1 MLRMFTAG
9 SMLAL
14 ACAMPLHEAAA
25 QDPIAGGILGG
36 VAGGLLGGAIGG
48 GGGVL
53 GGAIGGRGGA
63 VAGAIIGGTTGAAI
77 AAQGQPRANGYYWY
91 NNGCYS
97 QRPDGAWVAIPPEY
111 CGAPVVAAPPP
122 GYAPAPGYGPAPAY
136 GPGPVQPAADDDEVE
151 YIQQPGARAASAD
164 AIEACAQ
171 RFRSYDRRTMTF
183 LSTDGTR
190 KPCPS
195 R

>member
-1 MLRMFTAG
+1 MFTAG

-36 VAGGLLGGAIGG
+36 IAGGL
-48 GGGVL
+48 L

-77 AAQGQPRANGYYWY
+77 AAQGQRRANGYYWY

-111 CGAPVVAAPPP
+111 CGAPVAAAPAPPP
-122 GYAPAPGYGPAPAY
+122 AGYGPP
-136 GPGPVQPAADDDEVE
+136 PAAAADDEVE
-151 YIQQPGARAASAD
+151 YIQPPGARTASAD

-183 LSTDGTR
+183 LSNDGTR

>member
-1 MLRMFTAG
+1 MLRTFTAA

-14 ACAMPLHEAAA
+14 ACTLPLHQAAA
-25 QDPIAGGILGG
+25 QDPVGGGILGG
-36 VAGGLLGGAIGG
+36 IAGGLLGGAIGG
-48 GGGVL
+48 R
-53 GGAIGGRGGA
+53 GGAI
-63 VAGAIIGGTTGAAI
+63 AGAIIGGTTGAAI
-77 AAQGQPRANGYYWY
+77 AAQGQRRANGYYWY
-91 NNGCYS
+91 NDGCYS

-122 GYAPAPGYGPAPAY
+122 PPPGYGPAPAY
-136 GPGPVQPAADDDEVE
+136 GPAPVQPAGDDDEVE
-151 YIQQPGARAASAD
+151 YIQQPGARSANAD

-190 KPCPS
+190 KPCPT

>member
-25 QDPIAGGILGG
+25 QDPVAGGILGG

-48 GGGVL
+48 R
-53 GGAIGGRGGA
+53 GGAI
-63 VAGAIIGGTTGAAI
+63 AGAIIGGTTGAAI
-77 AAQGQPRANGYYWY
+77 AAQGQARGNGYYWY
-91 NNGCYS
+91 NNGCYI
-97 QRPDGAWVAIPPEY
+97 QRPDGAWVAVAPQY
-111 CGAPVVAAPPP
+111 CGGPVAVAPPPPPP
-122 GYAPAPGYGPAPAY
+122 GYAPAPGYGPPAAA
-136 GPGPVQPAADDDEVE
+136 AADDDEVE
-151 YIQQPGARAASAD
+151 YIQPGARAASAD

>member
-1 MLRMFTAG
+1 MLRTFTAA
-9 SMLAL
+9 SILAL
-14 ACAMPLHEAAA
+14 VCAMPLHEAAA

-48 GGGVL
+48 
-53 GGAIGGRGGA
+53 RGGA

-77 AAQGQPRANGYYWY
+77 AAQGQRRANGYYWY
-91 NNGCYS
+91 NNGCYA
-97 QRPDGAWVAIPPEY
+97 QRPDGAWVGIPPEY

-122 GYAPAPGYGPAPAY
+122 GYGPAPAY
-136 GPGPVQPAADDDEVE
+136 GPAPVQPAADDDEVE
-151 YIQQPGARAASAD
+151 YIQQPSARAASAD
-164 AIEACAQ
+164 AVEACAR

-190 KPCPS
+190 KACP
-195 R
+195 

>member
-1 MLRMFTAG
+1 MLRTLSAA
-9 SMLAL
+9 SLVAL
-14 ACAMPLHEAAA
+14 ASLAPVQEAAA

-48 GGGVL
+48 
-53 GGAIGGRGGA
+53 RGGA

-77 AAQGQPRANGYYWY
+77 GAQGQRRANGYYWY
-91 NNGCYS
+91 NNGCYA

-111 CGAPVVAAPPP
+111 CGAPPVAVAPPPPPP
-122 GYAPAPGYGPAPAY
+122 GYGPPPAY
-136 GPGPVQPAADDDEVE
+136 GAPPVAAAVDDDEVE

-171 RFRSYDRRTMTF
+171 KFRSYDRRTMTF

-190 KPCPS
+190 KACPS

>member
-1 MLRMFTAG
+1 MLRMSTA
-9 SMLAL
+9 SALLAL
-14 ACAMPLHEAAA
+14 ACLAPVQQAAA
-25 QDPIAGGILGG
+25 QDPIAGGIFGG
-36 VAGGLLGGAIGG
+36 VAGGL
-48 GGGVL
+48 L

-77 AAQGQPRANGYYWY
+77 AAQGQRRANGYYWH
-91 NNGCYS
+91 NNGCYA
-97 QRPDGAWVAIPPEY
+97 QRPDGAWVPIPPEY
-111 CGAPVVAAPPP
+111 CGAPPVAVVPPPPPP
-122 GYAPAPGYGPAPAY
+122 GYGAP
-136 GPGPVQPAADDDEVE
+136 PVAAAVDDDEVE
-151 YIQQPGARAASAD
+151 YIQQPGAQAANAD

-171 RFRSYDRRTMTF
+171 KFRSYDRRSMTF

>member
-14 ACAMPLHEAAA
+14 ACAMPLQEAAA

-36 VAGGLLGGAIGG
+36 VAGGL
-48 GGGVL
+48 L

-91 NNGCYS
+91 NNGCYA
-97 QRPDGAWVAIPPEY
+97 QRPDGAWVGIPPEY

-122 GYAPAPGYGPAPAY
+122 PPPGYGPAPAY
-136 GPGPVQPAADDDEVE
+136 GAAPAAADDDEVE
-151 YIQQPGARAASAD
+151 YIEQPGARAASAD
-164 AIEACAQ
+164 AVEA
-171 RFRSYDRRTMTF
+171 
-183 LSTDGTR
+183 
-190 KPCPS
+190 
-195 R
+195 

>member
-1 MLRMFTAG
+1 MLRTFTAA

-14 ACAMPLHEAAA
+14 ACALPLHEAAA

-48 GGGVL
+48 R
-53 GGAIGGRGGA
+53 GGAI
-63 VAGAIIGGTTGAAI
+63 AGAIIGGTTGAAI
-77 AAQGQPRANGYYWY
+77 AAQGQRRANGYYWY
-91 NNGCYS
+91 NNGCYA
-97 QRPDGAWVAIPPEY
+97 QRPDGAWVPIPPEY

-122 GYAPAPGYGPAPAY
+122 PPAY
-136 GPGPVQPAADDDEVE
+136 GAAPAAAAGDDEVE
-151 YIQQPGARAASAD
+151 YIDQPGARAANAD

>member
-1 MLRMFTAG
+1 MLRTFTAA

-14 ACAMPLHEAAA
+14 ACAVPLQEAAA

-48 GGGVL
+48 
-53 GGAIGGRGGA
+53 RGGA
-63 VAGAIIGGTTGAAI
+63 VAGAIIGGTTGATI
-77 AAQGQPRANGYYWY
+77 AAQGQRRANGYYWY
-91 NNGCYS
+91 NNGCYA
-97 QRPDGAWVAIPPEY
+97 QRPDGAWVPIPPEY

-122 GYAPAPGYGPAPAY
+122 PPPGYGPAPAY
-136 GPGPVQPAADDDEVE
+136 APAPGAPGAAGDEEVE
-151 YIQQPGARAASAD
+151 YIQQPGARTASAD

>member
-1 MLRMFTAG
+1 MLRTLTAA

-14 ACAMPLHEAAA
+14 ACAIPLQQAAA

-36 VAGGLLGGAIGG
+36 VAGGL
-48 GGGVL
+48 L

-77 AAQGQPRANGYYWY
+77 AAQGQARGNGYYWY
-91 NNGCYS
+91 NNGCYI
-97 QRPDGAWVAIPPEY
+97 QRPDGAWIPVHPQY
-111 CGAPVVAAPPP
+111 CGAPVAVAPPPPP
-122 GYAPAPGYGPAPAY
+122 GYGPAPGYGP
-136 GPGPVQPAADDDEVE
+136 PAAAAVEDDEVE
-151 YIQQPGARAASAD
+151 YIQQPGARTASAD

-171 RFRSYDRRTMTF
+171 KFRSYDRRTMTF

-190 KPCPS
+190 KPCPT

>member
-1 MLRMFTAG
+1 MLRMITAA

-14 ACAMPLHEAAA
+14 ACALPLQEAAA

-36 VAGGLLGGAIGG
+36 VAGGL
-48 GGGVL
+48 L

-77 AAQGQPRANGYYWY
+77 AAQGQRRANGYYWY
-91 NNGCYS
+91 NNGCYA
-97 QRPDGAWVAIPPEY
+97 QRPDGAWVPIPPEY

-122 GYAPAPGYGPAPAY
+122 PPPGYGPAPAY
-136 GPGPVQPAADDDEVE
+136 GAAPAPAAADDDEVE
-151 YIQQPGARAASAD
+151 YIQQPGARAANAD
-164 AIEACAQ
+164 AIEACAR

-190 KPCPS
+190 KACP
-195 R
+195 

>member
-1 MLRMFTAG
+1 MLRTFTAA

-14 ACAMPLHEAAA
+14 ACTLPLHEAAA
-25 QDPIAGGILGG
+25 QDPIAGGIFGG
-36 VAGGLLGGAIGG
+36 AVGGL
-48 GGGVL
+48 L

-77 AAQGQPRANGYYWY
+77 AAQGQRRANGYYWY
-91 NNGCYS
+91 NNGCYA
-97 QRPDGAWVAIPPEY
+97 QRPDGAWVGIPPEY

-122 GYAPAPGYGPAPAY
+122 PPPGYGPAPAY
-136 GPGPVQPAADDDEVE
+136 GPAPVQPAADDDEVE
-151 YIQQPGARAASAD
+151 YIQGAGPRAASAD
-164 AIEACAQ
+164 AVEACAR

-190 KPCPS
+190 KACP
-195 R
+195 

>member
-1 MLRMFTAG
+1 MLRMITAA

-14 ACAMPLHEAAA
+14 ACALPLQEAAA

-48 GGGVL
+48 
-53 GGAIGGRGGA
+53 RCGA

-77 AAQGQPRANGYYWY
+77 AAQGQRRANGYYWY
-91 NNGCYS
+91 NNGCYA
-97 QRPDGAWVAIPPEY
+97 QRADGAWVPIPPEY

-122 GYAPAPGYGPAPAY
+122 PPPGYGPAPAY
-136 GPGPVQPAADDDEVE
+136 GAAPAPAAADDDEVE

-164 AIEACAQ
+164 AVEACAR

-190 KPCPS
+190 KACP
-195 R
+195 